1 TPLTD
6 PKNVLAQSLI
16 SGLRDANFI
25 HSALPIF
32 DKRTDQALC
41 ESLAS
46 EIQTADS
53 GIRVGALT
61 PTLQKR
67 LEQNPVDLRHLRNLE
82 EIDRYCRSN
91 ATFTVRRNSVGL
103 NVKLGHC
110 LDAMLKFGNA
120 PKNLA
125 FVSDFY
131 ADVVNA
137 NDIDKLNR
145 SIVYDAAEKK
155 FGFTDRRAIVIEMA
169 DSLYMWNQGRLA
181 GAHSETTSSGVDSD
195 DPNVVRQGETV
206 SFWADQVKSTFHK
219 DDPDWETRPVL
230 QKGSINS
237 EDRLADPKYREQ
249 LLLGLAAFI
258 VNEDFHPLTVGDVQ
272 LIQSARSHVDINH
285 RAIERWHALSQRV
298 NGDAILSGLV
308 RLDITEHGAF
318 HLTFKEAQH
327 HMVALTPGTKPSG
340 ETQDQLEETLRNQ
353 AGEPSESKTKSYFG
367 ADVPILGIPS

>member
-1 TPLTD
+1 MSSHLESADSVRTNPRNPFYQTQFNRLFAEAYVNLLLGQRLQFGQVPLFDSHGLVQFLAELFRVMGPLQKERKGQLGGRSPFLPLVLTHYPKTGDGTPLTD

-181 GAHSETTSSGVDSD
+181 GAHSETTS
-195 DPNVVRQGETV
+195 
-206 SFWADQVKSTFHK
+206 
-219 DDPDWETRPVL
+219 
-230 QKGSINS
+230 
-237 EDRLADPKYREQ
+237 
-249 LLLGLAAFI
+249 
-258 VNEDFHPLTVGDVQ
+258 
-272 LIQSARSHVDINH
+272 
-285 RAIERWHALSQRV
+285 
-298 NGDAILSGLV
+298 
-308 RLDITEHGAF
+308 
-318 HLTFKEAQH
+318 
-327 HMVALTPGTKPSG
+327 
-340 ETQDQLEETLRNQ
+340 
-353 AGEPSESKTKSYFG
+353 
-367 ADVPILGIPS
+367 